1 MSTGPSGHHHHHHF
15 VLASVSVGIAVALVL
30 SLAALYSIVDDVSNM
45 RTETMTE
52 MDDFRGIADAT
63 WNSLTQDYSMFILG
77 VRATRQSGYAQ
88 LSSGGYAGGAAAAG
102 AGGGGYS
109 SGAAAA
115 AGGGGG
121 GCNCAAKA
129 AGCPAGPPG
138 PPGEHGEAGGKY
150 YDTL

>member
-1 MSTGPSGHHHHHHF
+1 
-15 VLASVSVGIAVALVL
+15 
-30 SLAALYSIVDDVSNM
+30 
-45 RTETMTE
+45 
-52 MDDFRGIADAT
+52 
-63 WNSLTQDYSMFILG
+63 MFILG

-88 LSSGGYAGGAAAAG
+88 LVSTASFASSLPVQYSVTCYPWINDTCQSSGGYAGGAAAAG